1 MRQHG
6 YTRPV
11 LAGSTRKKTS
21 EQQVL
26 FFHLLLCSAKRHD
39 VLFILHCYPVQI
51 WVFDSES
58 AHKKSELYRRSLGA
72 RANLDQASGLS
83 DWLWDKKPPP
93 SGGGHFGEPVSCG
106 RYYGILLLLLLSSTD
121 DITSPAEGETTFRYP
136 ESEISCEVLQLLA

>member
-1 MRQHG
+1 MCQHG

-58 AHKKSELYRRSLGA
+58 AHKKSELYGRSLGA
-72 RANLDQASGLS
+72 RADLDRASGLS
-83 DWLWDKKPPP
+83 DWLWNKKAGA
-93 SGGGHFGEPVSCG
+93 SGGGRFGEPVSCG
-106 RYYGILLLLLLSSTD
+106 RYYGILLLLLLPRMISRLR
-121 DITSPAEGETTFRYP
+121 PRGETTFRYS
-136 ESEISCEVLQLLA
+136 ESEISCEVLELLA